1 MSLNPASSPAPP
13 PLCTVLEDLAGW
25 TLDRSAGLPKS
36 QRFTF
41 GQRLDN
47 LALEAVLLAVRA
59 RYAAA
64 DKKRA
69 PLEALNLKLEELR
82 TLWRLVHARAWI
94 SRQQLFF
101 VTGRLDEAGRMAG
114 GWLKQAGAR

>member
-1 MSLNPASSPAPP
+1 MTTNPP

-25 TLDRSAGLPKS
+25 TLDRTAALPKS

-47 LALEAVLLAVRA
+47 LALDALLLAVRA

-69 PLEALNLKLEELR
+69 PLETLNLRLEEAR

-94 SRQQLFF
+94 TRQQLFF
-101 VTGRLDEAGRMAG
+101 ACARLDEAGRMAG
-114 GWLKQAGAR
+114 GWLKQAAAR

>member
-1 MSLNPASSPAPP
+1 MTTNPP

-25 TLDRSAGLPKS
+25 TLDRSASLPKS

-47 LALEAVLLAVRA
+47 LALDAVLLAVRA
-59 RYAAA
+59 RYAVA
-64 DKKRA
+64 DKKRI
-69 PLEALNLKLEELR
+69 PLETLNLKLEELR

-101 VTGRLDEAGRMAG
+101 VNSRLDEAGRMTG
-114 GWLKQAGAR
+114 GWMKQVAAR